1 MPHPFYWLLTGCA
14 VLQVY
19 RSWGQ
24 SSVEAEELCRQSES
38 SFAHLILLLH
48 SMERAERQMALW

>member
-1 MPHPFYWLLTGCA
+1 LLTGYA

-24 SSVEAEELCRQSES
+24 SSVETEELSSQSES
-38 SFAHLILLLH
+38 SFAHLIPLLC
-48 SMERAERQMALW
+48 SAEWTEQQMALW

>member
-1 MPHPFYWLLTGCA
+1 LLTGYT

-24 SSVEAEELCRQSES
+24 SSVETEDLCRQSES
-38 SFAHLILLLH
+38 SFAQLILLLR
-48 SMERAERQMALW
+48 SMEGTEQQMALW